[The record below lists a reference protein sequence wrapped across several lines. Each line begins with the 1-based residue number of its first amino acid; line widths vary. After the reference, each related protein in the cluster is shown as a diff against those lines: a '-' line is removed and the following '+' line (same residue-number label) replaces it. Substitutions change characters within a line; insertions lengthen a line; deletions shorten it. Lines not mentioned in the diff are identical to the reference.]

1 MEKNKGKERKGSNAI
16 LTQAQLNEF
25 ELIRIGYYCKVRE
38 EWEWNKELKKSI
50 RKGFKFDIVQ
60 YEDDQEVVIKKGTV
74 LFNIGENEGVIK
86 RNQIIESYLKNLKN
100 N

>member
-25 ELIRIGYYCKVRE
+25 ELIRLGYYCKVRSK
-38 EWEWNKELKKSI
+38 WDQATKKN
-50 RKGFKFDIVQ
+50 GWMFDIVK
-60 YEDDQEVVIKKGTV
+60 YENDQEVIIKKGTIV
-74 LFNIGENEGVIK
+74 FNIGENEGIVK